1 MPYLKA
7 KMHHIQ
13 FWLGFCPRS
22 CSYHTPRPLDLR
34 GPTTK
39 GREGE
44 KGEKKRKERK
54 KEKGKDQTSPPRT
67 KLLATTLCVHQ
78 KPLAEGTLAEEQPTN
93 VA

>member
-44 KGEKKRKERK
+44 KKRKERK
-54 KEKGKDQTSPPRT
+54 KEKGKDQTSPPEQNFW
-67 KLLATTLCVHQ
+67 LQPCVCI
-78 KPLAEGTLAEEQPTN
+78 KNP
-93 VA
+93 